1 MILELIT
8 PLLIAAAPITLD
20 VVDPSYDHATQ
31 VSATVAQVKT
41 MSTSTYNGTQTF
53 DSQGKPRDADSD
65 SDADQF
71 W

>member
-8 PLLIAAAPITLD
+8 PLLIATAPITLD

-31 VSATVAQVKT
+31 VSSTIAQVRT
-41 MSTSTYNGTQTF
+41 MNTTTFNGTQTY
-53 DSQGKPRDADSD
+53 DYQGKPRDSDSD

-71 W
+71 